1 MVKNYNKKI
10 TKLINWSKILF
21 PTVWLK
27 YFPPSFI
34 IRKPITKGVRS
45 AIKKGYEVMVIAYHI
60 DNYDEMKQQLG
71 PHDFQ
76 QYITGLKHIFQE
88 TVQSVLNTESVLS
101 LHDFFSGN
109 FTLLLRVDYRSETT
123 GNVETSIRQIADK
136 VQASS
141 KEKQKIITASI
152 NAGYAFI
159 EKDNIFLQE
168 AIMKAHQVAF
178 LMAVKRQSFKY
189 DEMASTIKKIIINK
203 EIRVLAQP
211 ILDMETKEVRACE
224 MLTRGPCG
232 TSLESPLRLFSIAK
246 QMKCLYDLEM
256 IVLDKTLEQIK
267 STTWQQDIFINFTP
281 LTIGN
286 HRFVRELMKKMK
298 KYKEINPKR
307 ITIEVTERDSIE
319 GLQYFIPNLRALR
332 EKGFRIAVDDTGS
345 GYASLHSIN
354 EIMPDIIKID
364 RSVIQNID
372 KSSVKESMLKGIL
385 LIAKEIGSVVVAEG
399 IENEE
404 EASVLSRY
412 NVDLAQGYFYGRPVS
427 LNRSI

>member
-1 MVKNYNKKI
+1 
-10 TKLINWSKILF
+10 
-21 PTVWLK
+21 
-27 YFPPSFI
+27 
-34 IRKPITKGVRS
+34 
-45 AIKKGYEVMVIAYHI
+45 MVIVYHI
-60 DNYDEMKQQLG
+60 DNYDEMKQQLSS
-71 PHDFQ
+71 PDFQ
-76 QYITGLKHIFQE
+76 KYITELKRTFQE
-88 TVQSVLNTESVLS
+88 VVQSVLSTENVLS
-101 LHDFFSGN
+101 LHDFFSEN
-109 FTLLLRVDYRSETT
+109 FTLLVRVDYRSETSE
-123 GNVETSIRQIADK
+123 NVEKAIWQIADN
-136 VQASS
+136 VQTSL
-141 KEKQKIITASI
+141 KEKHQIINMSLNT
-152 NAGYAFI
+152 GYAFI
-159 EKDNIFLQE
+159 EKNNGFLQE
-168 AIMKAHQVAF
+168 TIVKAHQIAF
-178 LMAVKRQSFKY
+178 LMAVERQAFKY
-189 DEMASTIKKIIINK
+189 DEMANKIKKIIVNK

-267 STTWQQDIFINFTP
+267 STTWKQDIFINFTP

-298 KYKEINPKR
+298 KYKEITPKR
-307 ITIEVTERDSIE
+307 ITIEVTERESIE
-319 GLQYFIPNLRALR
+319 GLQYFIPNLRSLR
-332 EKGFRIAVDDTGS
+332 EMGFRIAVDDTGS

-385 LIAKEIGSVVVAEG
+385 LIAKEIGSIVVAEG

-404 EASVLSRY
+404 EALVLSRY
-412 NVDLAQGYFYGRPVS
+412 NIDLAQGYFYGRPAS